1 MTIFVR
7 SKHWWH
13 WWLAAGTEFLS
24 VNPCLPQGCCKMLVL
39 VEVHCSSIPK
49 CVTVLCCDIKRDN
62 SIMSTWQLLQIG
74 RVTRS
79 HYERYRCSVT
89 DHTGAG
95 TERCRL
101 LRKVRLP
108 CGGTWINRLGI
119 HHPHPRAPPPG
130 CWQQNGKLCFSIA
143 GLEGFDVF
151 VITLRE

>member
-1 MTIFVR
+1 VISLFL
-7 SKHWWH
+7 
-13 WWLAAGTEFLS
+13 LA
-24 VNPCLPQGCCKMLVL
+24 NPCLPQGWCKCLVL
-39 VEVHCSSIPK
+39 VELHYSSIPK

-74 RVTRS
+74 RVTKS

-119 HHPHPRAPPPG
+119 HHPHPHPTPRLLTTE
-130 CWQQNGKLCFSIA
+130 WKTLLFSSWIGRICLPHLFGA
-143 GLEGFDVF
+143 LFDVF